1 MFKTNDVFARAWPCV
16 PEKLAT
22 ENVLR
27 LTDLPLTDLPLDEI
41 KVGPITSNQRQELIA
56 LITEFRDCFAQ
67 SFSELGCAKSTEM
80 EIRLTEDKPFSY
92 KPYRMARSEQ
102 EIVKNM
108 VDELLE
114 HNIVRE
120 SDSNYCSPVLLVKK
134 KNGEQRL
141 CIDYR
146 KLNTMTMKDNHPLP
160 RIDDQIDRLQGGTYF
175 TSLDLKAGYHQ
186 IPLSENSKKYTSFV
200 TPAGQYEYNRVPFGL
215 TNAPRIFQRF
225 MNRVLQPAREVAAIY
240 LDDVLLHG
248 KTVDDALKNLRK
260 IFEIFR
266 NEGITLNLRKCHFL
280 MTSVTFLGFDI
291 GDGRVR
297 PGQDKTDAEAER
309 VTCSLLRV

>member
-41 KVGPITSNQRQELIA
+41 KVGPITSNQRLELIA
-56 LITEFRDCFAQ
+56 LITEFRDRLAP
-67 SFSELGCAKSTEM
+67 SLSELGCAKSTEM

-146 KLNTMTMKDNHPLP
+146 KLNTMTMTMKP
-160 RIDDQIDRLQGGTYF
+160 
-175 TSLDLKAGYHQ
+175 
-186 IPLSENSKKYTSFV
+186 
-200 TPAGQYEYNRVPFGL
+200 
-215 TNAPRIFQRF
+215 TNDISGRDGCRMAESVGR
-225 MNRVLQPAREVAAIY
+225 
-240 LDDVLLHG
+240 
-248 KTVDDALKNLRK
+248 
-260 IFEIFR
+260 R
-266 NEGITLNLRKCHFL
+266 N
-280 MTSVTFLGFDI
+280 VW
-291 GDGRVR
+291 
-297 PGQDKTDAEAER
+297 P
-309 VTCSLLRV
+309 